1 MQAENKTSMN
11 IGIVLLAA
19 GSSSRLGEPKQLLK
33 YDDQTLLQH
42 SLQVAIASNGSPIVV
57 VLGANAGEILKSI
70 QPDGAHIVV
79 NDAWQEGMG
88 SSIRCGL
95 ETILQLNALITGVI
109 IMVCDQPFITPE
121 LLDNLVAEHQLT
133 GKPIITC
140 SYAGTYGPPA
150 LFDKNIF
157 PELLQLKGDVG
168 AKKIIHQHA
177 NELECILFPE
187 GETDIDTKSDYE
199 KYIEIIPGK

>member
-70 QPDGAHIVV
+70 DPGSAHIVV
-79 NDAWQEGMG
+79 NEEWQEGMG
-88 SSIRCGL
+88 ASIRYGIK
-95 ETILQLNALITGVI
+95 TILQVDPQVSGGI
-109 IMVCDQPFITPE
+109 IMVCDQPFITRE
-121 LLDNLVAEHQLT
+121 LLNNLVTKHQLT

-140 SYAGTYGPPA
+140 SYAGTFGPPS

-157 PELLQLKGDVG
+157 PELLQLKGDAG

-177 NELECILFPE
+177 GELDVILFPE
-187 GETDIDTKSDYE
+187 GETDIDTKADYE
-199 KYIEIIPGK
+199 KYIDAMSH